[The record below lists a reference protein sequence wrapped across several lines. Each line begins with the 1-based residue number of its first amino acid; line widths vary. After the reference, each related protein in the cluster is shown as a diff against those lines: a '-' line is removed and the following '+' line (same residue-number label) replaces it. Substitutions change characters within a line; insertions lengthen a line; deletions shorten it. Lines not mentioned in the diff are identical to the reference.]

1 MKKVLFSIVAL
12 MISVCVINAQETEE
26 DNDILKSKK
35 GTPILPQSGDYAIGI
50 DAAPMIN
57 FAGQVIQSIG
67 MNNAG
72 AAATSPGFNQLTD
85 PNSGMQSIYLKKF
98 LSDKEALRVKVMI
111 NMRTDTRKEY
121 VQNDEEWDKLYG
133 TDDTTN
139 YDGYEM
145 NLTDKY
151 VNKNSNIGVLVGK
164 EMRRGYGR
172 LQGFYGAEVGLMY
185 TSNVSSYKYGNEYM
199 EDTEDPTLDI
209 SSGGSPSFENF
220 GANDLGG
227 GSRLL
232 KQTQRD
238 LTLMVNGFVGVEYF
252 VLPKISIGGE
262 MYLGLAYTGQ
272 GKAKQTYEGWDVD
285 DEKVVETPGKGYTN
299 PNTFTLQNFTGGN
312 LFLVFHF

>member
-12 MISVCVINAQETEE
+12 MISVCVINAQENEE
-26 DNDILKSKK
+26 ENDILKSKK

-57 FAGQVIQSIG
+57 FAGQVLNSV
-67 MNNAG
+67 NAG
-72 AAATSPGFNQLTD
+72 GAATSPGFNQLTE
-85 PNSGMQSIYLKKF
+85 PTSGLQSIYLKKF

-111 NMRTDTRKEY
+111 NMRTDTRKDY
-121 VQNDEEWDKLYG
+121 VQDDKKWDDLVGSGDQADY
-133 TDDTTN
+133 DDA
-139 YDGYEM
+139 EM
-145 NLTDKY
+145 DLTEKY
-151 VNKNSNIGVLVGK
+151 VDRNNDIGVLVGK

-185 TSNVSSYKYGNEYM
+185 TCAVSTYKYANEYM
-199 EDTEDPTLDI
+199 EDTEDPALDTDPSSTDWGTGNLPADDAVVINKRTLK
-209 SSGGSPSFENF
+209 E
-220 GANDLGG
+220 
-227 GSRLL
+227 
-232 KQTQRD
+232 TQRD

-272 GKAKQTYEGWDVD
+272 GKAKNTYEGWDTD
-285 DEKVVETPGKGYTN
+285 DEAVVEVSGKGYTN